1 MPTADR
7 VRITEAYR
15 DYAPS
20 RNIHSSVRKLL
31 DTVPEKFLVGLDC
44 VVLTN
49 MAGQPRRKRLGKVTR
64 RGRRIPQSR
73 VVGYYHQAWNGS
85 PAWIE
90 LFIDQILKGGG
101 NYPLWLPLFREVL
114 LGHVLFH
121 ELGHHIHVVVRPEH
135 REKEDVADDW
145 GTRLNNNFLR
155 KKYWYLIPIAK
166 ILRLFRKTKRS

>member
-1 MPTADR
+1 
-7 VRITEAYR
+7 
-15 DYAPS
+15 
-20 RNIHSSVRKLL
+20 
-31 DTVPEKFLVGLDC
+31 
-44 VVLTN
+44 
-49 MAGQPRRKRLGKVTR
+49 
-64 RGRRIPQSR
+64 